1 MYSREERKLYQR
13 VYRTR
18 TKYTRADKEAEYQR
32 EYAAR
37 KRIETNEQKSIPGDN
52 TFPECVAIPGE
63 GNS

>member
-37 KRIETNEQKSIPGDN
+37 KRIDN
-52 TFPECVAIPGE
+52 NSTPTTTSGE
-63 GNS
+63 SGGS

>member
-37 KRIETNEQKSIPGDN
+37 KRIEKQRDEKVG
-52 TFPECVAIPGE
+52 
-63 GNS
+63 